1 MPLTRTGRRGGRHQR
16 SCTARWFR
24 RRAAGLSGRAG
35 GTILSAVRI
44 EVRYLTRFSRQ
55 RVAAAVAFLVLLAA
69 GTGVAWWQATRLP
82 KRFAPVVE
90 GRLYRSGEVSP
101 AQLARLHADY
111 GIRRVIC
118 LLNPDAP
125 ATQVERDAARQLGL
139 EWHNVPLP
147 GNGASTPADRE
158 RLLALLTE
166 PNAPPTLVHC
176 AAGVNR
182 TGLAVGLYRLRA
194 QGWSLPDVTE
204 ELHAFGFEDEPQH
217 ENLRQALS
225 EAAQAAPSGGR

>member
-1 MPLTRTGRRGGRHQR
+1 MN
-16 SCTARWFR
+16 
-24 RRAAGLSGRAG
+24 
-35 GTILSAVRI
+35 
-44 EVRYLTRFSRQ
+44 RFSRQ
-55 RVAAAVAFLVLLAA
+55 RVGAAVALAILLAA

-101 AQLARLHADY
+101 AHLARLRADY
-111 GIRRVIC
+111 GVRRVIC
-118 LLNPDAP
+118 LLNPNAP
-125 ATQVERDAARQLGL
+125 VTQVERDAARRLGL

-158 RLLALLTE
+158 RLLTLLTE

-194 QGWSLPDVTE
+194 QGWPLPDVMD
-204 ELHAFGFEDEPQH
+204 ELRSFGFEDEPQH
-217 ENLRQALS
+217 ENLRQALA